1 MDWKQAEEM
10 LVEMSLTFN
19 RDNIRKITYNKEIFP
34 LSFRFYTGQRTDE
47 LYDSIQSVYNQ
58 LIFKMS

>member
-19 RDNIRKITYNKEIFP
+19 RHNIRIITYNKYIFA
-34 LSFRFYTGQRTDE
+34 LSFRFYTGERTDE

>member
-34 LSFRFYTGQRTDE
+34 LSFRFYTGERTDE
-47 LYDSIQSVYNQ
+47 LYDSIQSVYSQ